1 MKQVF
6 ISVAAILA
14 VSSCA
19 LGQGQRVSVYQT
31 DDTERGAGS
40 VEVTDGAFGK
50 VFSPPVQ
57 GAPYSATITNEFIQT
72 LADGNRIDQSTTG
85 MIARDSQGRT
95 RQDMNLPPI
104 GNLSV
109 KNLPHLVFIQDPV
122 AQVSYTLNLTN
133 KTAEK
138 MPMTPPDR
146 QASPQSGNAVFV
158 EKGDVAG
165 GGPLPPLGAQI
176 PVQPGVPGPARQES
190 GGGPVI
196 MAGPNVDAIMLKT
209 GHGKVSTEDLG
220 SQTMEGVYV
229 TGVQTTRTI
238 PAGEIGNEKPISI
251 VTEVWTSPDLK
262 TVVYSKRTD
271 PRMGKQIFK
280 LTHISRSEP
289 DPSLFTVPA
298 DFKIIQG
305 PQTVIYRTK
314 D

>member
-1 MKQVF
+1 MKQIF
-6 ISVAAILA
+6 ISAAVMLA

-19 LGQGQRVSVYQT
+19 LAQGQRVSVYRT
-31 DDTERGAGS
+31 DGADRGAGS
-40 VEVTDGAFGK
+40 VEVTAQAFGK
-50 VFSPPVQ
+50 IFGPPVQ
-57 GAPYSATITNEFIQT
+57 GAPYSATITNEFVQT

-109 KNLPHLVFIQDPV
+109 KNLPHLVFIKDPV

-138 MPMTPPDR
+138 MRRPPDGN
-146 QASPQSGNAVFV
+146 APPQRGNAVFV
-158 EKGDVAG
+158 EKGDVAA
-165 GGPLPPLGAQI
+165 GGPLPPPGVQI
-176 PVQPGVPGPARQES
+176 PDQPGSPGPAGQEQ
-190 GGGPVI
+190 GGGPII

-209 GHGKVSTEDLG
+209 GQGKISTEDLG

-229 TGVQTTRTI
+229 TGVRTTRTI

-262 TVVYSKRTD
+262 TIVSSKRTD
-271 PRMGKQIFK
+271 PRMGEQIFR
-280 LTHISRSEP
+280 LTNISRSEP

-298 DFKIIQG
+298 NFKMIQG
-305 PQTVIYRTK
+305 PQPVIYHTK